1 MAANAVVIVVV
12 VAVVTGS
19 AAAAA
24 VAAVVVVVIVIPSVA
39 VSVAVDCENGNN
51 SINNAT
57 THNGTANSIDIQSPL
72 FYTALAFRS
81 VAFKCACAGVC
92 VCVCVWVHS
101 GKNV

>member
-12 VAVVTGS
+12 VVVVTGS

-24 VAAVVVVVIVIPSVA
+24 VAAAVVVVVVVIVIPSVA
-39 VSVAVDCENGNN
+39 VSVAVDYENGND

-81 VAFKCACAGVC
+81 VAFK
-92 VCVCVWVHS
+92 
-101 GKNV
+101 